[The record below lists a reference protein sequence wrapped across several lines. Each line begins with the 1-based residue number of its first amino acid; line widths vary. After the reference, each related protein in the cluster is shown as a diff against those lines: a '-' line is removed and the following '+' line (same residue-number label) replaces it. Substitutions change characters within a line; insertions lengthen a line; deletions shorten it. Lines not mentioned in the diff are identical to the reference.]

1 MSAVLRGEE
10 MNLKRPIT
18 QATLFLLHDDDFEAT
33 AVETFAALIEQL
45 EAA

>member
-1 MSAVLRGEE
+1 
-10 MNLKRPIT
+10 MNLKRPIP

-33 AVETFAALIEQL
+33 AVEAFAALIKEL